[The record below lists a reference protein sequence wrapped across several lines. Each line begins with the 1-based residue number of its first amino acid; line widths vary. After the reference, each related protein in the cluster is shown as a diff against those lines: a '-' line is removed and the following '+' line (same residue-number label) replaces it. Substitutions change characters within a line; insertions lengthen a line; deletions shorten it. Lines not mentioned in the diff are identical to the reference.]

1 MKKYSLPLIAL
12 FFVSIVFG
20 QIDRSKQ
27 PVPGPAPE
35 INLSEPIV
43 FSLSN
48 GLKVMIVENKKLP
61 RASASLVI
69 DNPPVFEGPKAGVSE
84 LLGSLL
90 GEGTTTIS
98 KDDFNEEVDFLGASI
113 SYSSQGANASSL
125 SRYFKRIL
133 TLLAEGVIHPK
144 FTQEEFEKKRDLLID
159 GIKSGEKSTANI
171 ARRVEKAL
179 AYGLNHPYGEFVT
192 EESVQRVSLSDVSLF
207 YDTYYKPNNA
217 YLVIVGDVDEKEMK
231 KTVKKL
237 FKNWKATNKISS
249 SFPTPKNASAI
260 EIDFVNMPNAVQ
272 SEITVQ
278 NIVNLTM
285 KDEDYFPALIAN
297 KILGGGG
304 EARLFLNLREDKGYT
319 YGSYSRIGNDKNTVS
334 RFRANASVRNAVTD
348 SAVVEILR
356 EVEKIRINPVSDD
369 ELANAKAKY
378 IGDFV
383 LALEKPSTIARYALN
398 IETEGLSKDYYKNYL
413 TKINAVTKEDVR
425 RVAQKYF
432 KVDLAKIVVTGKASE
447 VLENLEKMTF
457 KGKPISVNYY
467 DKFGKP
473 SSRPEKSNI
482 PDGVTAKTILN
493 DYLDAIGGTKLV
505 KSVRSLVITYEG
517 SAMESSI
524 TSEEK
529 KTADKN
535 AQVFSINGNPMMTMV
550 VTKKEAFS
558 KQGGQ
563 KMSLPQP
570 MAIDLKNSV
579 GIFPEIDFIENPKT
593 TLVGVEEV
601 DGKEAYKIQ
610 ISGDVVSFEFFYDVA
625 SGLKVKESSTTNM
638 GGQSQKQDSMLSDY
652 QAFEGILFPTKK
664 SQLLGQQSIEM
675 TLKSVVMNTEL
686 TAEDFN

>member
-1 MKKYSLPLIAL
+1 
-12 FFVSIVFG
+12 
-20 QIDRSKQ
+20 
-27 PVPGPAPE
+27 
-35 INLSEPIV
+35 
-43 FSLSN
+43 
-48 GLKVMIVENKKLP
+48 MIVENKKLP

-113 SYSSQGANASSL
+113 SYSSEGANASSL

-664 SQLLGQQSIEM
+664 SQLLGQLSIEM

>member
-1 MKKYSLPLIAL
+1 
-12 FFVSIVFG
+12 
-20 QIDRSKQ
+20 
-27 PVPGPAPE
+27 
-35 INLSEPIV
+35 
-43 FSLSN
+43 
-48 GLKVMIVENKKLP
+48 MIVENKKLP

-98 KDDFNEEVDFLGASI
+98 KDDFNEEVDLLGASI
-113 SYSSQGANASSL
+113 SYSSEGANASSL

-369 ELANAKAKY
+369 ELAKAKY

-664 SQLLGQQSIEM
+664 SQLLGQLSIEM

>member
-1 MKKYSLPLIAL
+1 
-12 FFVSIVFG
+12 
-20 QIDRSKQ
+20 
-27 PVPGPAPE
+27 
-35 INLSEPIV
+35 
-43 FSLSN
+43 
-48 GLKVMIVENKKLP
+48 MIVENKKLP

-98 KDDFNEEVDFLGASI
+98 KDDFNEEVDLLGASI
-113 SYSSQGANASSL
+113 SYSSEGANASSL

-664 SQLLGQQSIEM
+664 SQLLGQLSIEM

>member
-1 MKKYSLPLIAL
+1 
-12 FFVSIVFG
+12 
-20 QIDRSKQ
+20 
-27 PVPGPAPE
+27 
-35 INLSEPIV
+35 
-43 FSLSN
+43 
-48 GLKVMIVENKKLP
+48 MIVENKKLP

-98 KDDFNEEVDFLGASI
+98 KDDFNEEVDLLGASI
-113 SYSSQGANASSL
+113 SYSSEGANASSL

-593 TLVGVEEV
+593 SLVGVEEV

-664 SQLLGQQSIEM
+664 SQLLGQLSIEM

>member
-1 MKKYSLPLIAL
+1 
-12 FFVSIVFG
+12 
-20 QIDRSKQ
+20 
-27 PVPGPAPE
+27 
-35 INLSEPIV
+35 
-43 FSLSN
+43 
-48 GLKVMIVENKKLP
+48 MIVENKKLP

-113 SYSSQGANASSL
+113 SYSSEGANASSL

-369 ELANAKAKY
+369 ELAKAKY

-664 SQLLGQQSIEM
+664 SQLLGQLSIEM